1 VFIAWAVIL
10 AVVIRQQL
18 SCEFSQFA
26 NFHFR
31 FIEISRKFSSPLPI
45 IEVKGGTEML
55 VNKLMFLR
63 PYTPV
68 DRNKLMLMLYPI
80 LEKRYNCQN
89 NGKGKDDKN

>member
-1 VFIAWAVIL
+1 
-10 AVVIRQQL
+10 
-18 SCEFSQFA
+18 
-26 NFHFR
+26 
-31 FIEISRKFSSPLPI
+31 
-45 IEVKGGTEML
+45 ML